1 MFGID
6 TNVLIRWL
14 VADPSA
20 PGQSDEAVEF
30 LESAG
35 GDMLVCPVVLAE
47 LAWVLD
53 SRFKFRRAQVGAV
66 LLTLLD
72 APALKFDSRKA
83 VECAIG
89 AFQDG
94 RADFSDYL
102 IAELNHSAG
111 CQTTMTF
118 DKAAAKGPHFTL
130 LS

>member
-1 MFGID
+1 MIGID
-6 TNVLIRWL
+6 TDILIRWL
-14 VADPSA
+14 VSDPTA
-20 PGQSDEAVEF
+20 PAQSTLVVDF

-35 GDMLVCPVVLAE
+35 GDMLVGSVVLAE
-47 LAWVLD
+47 LAWVLE

-72 APALKFDSRKA
+72 APVLKFDSRNA

-94 RADFSDYL
+94 RADLSDYL

-130 LS
+130 LA